1 MAGRKQSAGMKYTW
15 LSVGACVAVL
25 LGLDL
30 TNPEMKILENLMDF
44 LSQGEQIEA
53 DDYEIGDVVRIVDGD
68 TIVVEIDGEEEKI
81 RFIGVD
87 TPESV
92 GKYANN
98 PQAYGKEASIFTENL
113 LEDTVVYLEAD
124 AGNEDRFGRALRYVW
139 IEEPDYSRMSEIM
152 VNAMLIEEGLAECL
166 FIEPNTRY
174 QEEFEEIESRV
185 KEEEIGIWSEQ

>member
-1 MAGRKQSAGMKYTW
+1 MAGRKQLAGMKYTW

-30 TNPEMKILENLMDF
+30 TNPEMKMLENLMDF
-44 LSQGEQIEA
+44 LTKGEQIEEG
-53 DDYEIGDVVRIVDGD
+53 DYEVGDVVRIVDGD
-68 TIVVEIDGEEEKI
+68 TIVVEIDGEEDKI

-98 PQAYGKEASIFTENL
+98 PQAYGKEASKFTENL
-113 LEDTVVYLEAD
+113 LEGTVVYLEAD
-124 AGNEDRFGRALRYVW
+124 EGDEDRYGRSLRYVW
-139 IEEPDYSRMSEIM
+139 IEEPDYSRMSETM
-152 VNAMLIEEGLAECL
+152 VNAMLIEAGLAECL

-174 QEEFEEIESRV
+174 QDEFEELESRA
-185 KEEEIGIWSEQ
+185 EDEEIGIWSE